1 MDVAEKPA
9 INLPSLG
16 GLAIWGPIIGA
27 CLVLVLLIVTLD
39 HRTATKHGDKT
50 SGKVVGIVGRM
61 GSGKSYFAVRMA
73 WTRIQ
78 AGATVVTNFSM
89 NLPPE
94 LQHRWIRFDGWESM
108 LHLEDCVVIIDEAH
122 LWAPSSEH
130 RNFPMIARWKMAQAR
145 KFGLDVYWISQHED
159 RVNRTLRDLTN
170 MIYVCNSFFGG
181 KYFSAK
187 GYEPEKLRRKDQHI
201 DRRGYRFDLAVAELY
216 DTLEIL
222 ELDEHVA
229 GMGDEVTRAIGRARN
244 ERRQDGPQRSED
256 RPAAPVGAGPSAEVL
271 ARLGATSQ

>member
-1 MDVAEKPA
+1 MDFV
-9 INLPSLG
+9 NLG
-16 GLAIWGPIIGA
+16 GIQLWGPVIGVCA
-27 CLVLVLLIVTLD
+27 LLGLVIVVAD
-39 HRTATKHGDKT
+39 HRTASKQGDRT
-50 SGKVVGIVGRM
+50 SGKVVGVVGRM

-73 WTRIQ
+73 YTRIK
-78 AGATVVTNFSM
+78 AGATVVTNFTM

-94 LQHRWIRFDGWESM
+94 LADRWRRFDGWESM
-108 LHLEDCVVIIDEAH
+108 LDLEDCVVIIDEAH

-170 MIYVCNSFFGG
+170 MIYVCQSYFDG

-201 DRRGYRFDLAVAELY
+201 DRRGYRFDLAIASLY

-222 ELDEHVA
+222 ELDDHVA
-229 GMGDEVTRAIGRARN
+229 AGSQITQAIGRARN
-244 ERRQDGPQRSED
+244 ERRADGPQRSED
-256 RPAAPVGAGPSAEVL
+256 RPPAADDNLSRFGGASTIHRNGAPVS
-271 ARLGATSQ
+271 